1 MIADT
6 SFLVALFIEE
16 DELHEKSIN
25 ELEKNKKE
33 ILITDRI
40 LEETFTVIC
49 YKKGVDYALMIF
61 EKLKNNKDI
70 IFYQLSE
77 EEIKKIYEI
86 IKKFRKKLSFADYTV
101 IYLALK
107 DNEKILCFDEELNK
121 TINYRRRI
129 QD

>member
-49 YKKGVDYALMIF
+49 YKKGVDYALMI
-61 EKLKNNKDI
+61 
-70 IFYQLSE
+70 
-77 EEIKKIYEI
+77 YEI